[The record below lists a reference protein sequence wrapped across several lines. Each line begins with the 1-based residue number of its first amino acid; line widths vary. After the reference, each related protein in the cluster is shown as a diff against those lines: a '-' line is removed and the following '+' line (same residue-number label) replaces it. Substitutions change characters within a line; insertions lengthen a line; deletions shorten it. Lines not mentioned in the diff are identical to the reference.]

1 MNSNKREAACSAV
14 LSSAGLATTPHAVR
28 WAQREIFGR
37 YEMQYSKWHW
47 TTDASHTICGRPI
60 QLIADGPALLPETCD
75 DQTKVTCKRC
85 RALLVANAELSG
97 ATLAQV
103 ASTEELGRR

>member
-1 MNSNKREAACSAV
+1 MTKAADGARSV
-14 LSSAGLATTPHAVR
+14 LSAGLATTPHAVR

-60 QLIADGPALLPETCD
+60 QLIADGPALLPETYD

-85 RALLVANAELSG
+85 RALLVANAALRGGEAVRTSAGLCAG
-97 ATLAQV
+97 
-103 ASTEELGRR
+103 G